1 MKLINMSCILNVCS
15 LYYSEISYEGWI
27 EHCNNLKIL
36 ADNELSDV
44 YSFREGMQVMRER
57 ANNDIK
63 AQQDVTDFALRKRIY
78 QTQKARNELEWQK
91 LKVYD
96 PKIFIFFHI

>member
-1 MKLINMSCILNVCS
+1 MSCILNTYSC
-15 LYYSEISYEGWI
+15 YYSEISYESWI

-44 YSFREGMQVMRER
+44 YSFREGMQVMRDR

-96 PKIFIFFHI
+96 SIYIFFSF